1 LQCLFSLPCQG
12 LKIVL
17 SILFLILIMSKRAV
31 KIEFTNAAS
40 NPFLCEGSHCA
51 LIMLALILFF
61 WYCWSNFLH
70 FNLFVHPRDPWNT
83 MHNRSTNFSNS
94 PMSN

>member
-61 WYCWSNFLH
+61 
-70 FNLFVHPRDPWNT
+70 
-83 MHNRSTNFSNS
+83 
-94 PMSN
+94 